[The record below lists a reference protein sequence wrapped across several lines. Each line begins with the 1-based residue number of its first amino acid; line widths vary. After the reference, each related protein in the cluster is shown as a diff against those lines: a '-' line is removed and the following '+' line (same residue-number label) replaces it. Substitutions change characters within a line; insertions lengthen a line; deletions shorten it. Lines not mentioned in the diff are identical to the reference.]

1 MKDLPTSELLSSRTY
16 KLGYKNVYYRSQ
28 PTPKVKSYTIRT
40 RQGKTIYTF
49 KDSLDEQ
56 TAKRMLN
63 QYILSQLKPIK
74 PDELNATFRK
84 ILSDHGITGRTGTI
98 YYNKSISQHSDQ
110 SSAIPRTA
118 YNTPDT

>member
-1 MKDLPTSELLSSRTY
+1 MC
-16 KLGYKNVYYRSQ
+16 
-28 PTPKVKSYTIRT
+28 IRDS
-40 RQGKTIYTF
+40 F

-84 ILSDHGITGRTGTI
+84 ILSDHDITGKQDNDTGS
-98 YYNKSISQHSDQ
+98 NHL
-110 SSAIPRTA
+110 AITEFIGQ
-118 YNTPDT
+118 DTSCLLYTSRCV